1 MGTTEAT
8 AIKDNDELPTRCT
21 INTLVHDWQLSH
33 HCCHHVHNRI
43 RLYTN
48 GALLLRLYSNGR
60 PHPRR
65 RGAVE
70 YLFTEEYFDN
80 STEKQQA
87 VSSRAE
93 KESTADAHEK
103 FKADMINDAE
113 NNDGPVPLK
122 RPAGAIADGDLED
135 CTIRTILATQHKHA
149 QRHASCMFSHSQ
161 DSEIFPKPKPKAIK
175 SADDVASGIL
185 KKNVA
190 ASQAAGLYYK
200 CESCYCPD

>member
-1 MGTTEAT
+1 MRSAAKKQLLKNRVLWTFIKDPSWSKAIGAVEQYTRLNQRFTVTASSCWILVLLQATCEELVTIFTSSVEGCRGVWVSFGRLEVLVGTTEAT

-21 INTLVHDWQLSH
+21 INTLVHYWQLSH

-80 STEKQQA
+80 STENKHNRRYQVA
-87 VSSRAE
+87 LRKSRLLTHTRSS
-93 KESTADAHEK
+93 KLT
-103 FKADMINDAE
+103 
-113 NNDGPVPLK
+113 
-122 RPAGAIADGDLED
+122 
-135 CTIRTILATQHKHA
+135 
-149 QRHASCMFSHSQ
+149 
-161 DSEIFPKPKPKAIK
+161 
-175 SADDVASGIL
+175 
-185 KKNVA
+185 
-190 ASQAAGLYYK
+190 
-200 CESCYCPD
+200 